1 MAFTWGTLADTWA
14 GLANNWVGNYANTV
28 KVELEQSVAFTLDDP
43 VRGVIGSTD
52 YTIGG
57 SDLADVTPKVKTIS
71 INRGKSRELDR
82 FNAGTLSVVFDN
94 TLRDFDPE
102 YPDSPYAGN
111 LVPRRDIR
119 VTVDGFLAYVGKV
132 LDWNLNYSESLQS
145 EASVEAADGLTFFA
159 QQILTPG
166 TATIQDSGAR
176 VSAVLDMASVDWPA
190 DLRNIEEGE
199 STLGD
204 DVFEGNALNY
214 LQKIEASEAGLFFVN
229 REGKATFRNRLA
241 SPTTPEGLLFSDD
254 GQGIPFAPA
263 AVEYGSELL
272 YNQIVVET
280 PDGDAV
286 VNDALS
292 QNRYGILETTIPTL
306 LSTTAQG
313 TALANFLLERYKE
326 PEYRF
331 ARIAV
336 TMQTLSAAQRA
347 QMYQLEMGS
356 VISIRFTPNSIGDP
370 IERSGR
376 VIAMN
381 HSIDQ
386 NIHIMTL
393 GVGSV
398 QDSLFVIGDAVFGT
412 IEGPGVLAF

>member
-1 MAFTWGTLADTWA
+1 
-14 GLANNWVGNYANTV
+14 
-28 KVELEQSVAFTLDDP
+28 
-43 VRGVIGSTD
+43 
-52 YTIGG
+52 
-57 SDLADVTPKVKTIS
+57 
-71 INRGKSRELDR
+71 
-82 FNAGTLSVVFDN
+82 
-94 TLRDFDPE
+94 
-102 YPDSPYAGN
+102 
-111 LVPRRDIR
+111 
-119 VTVDGFLAYVGKV
+119 VGKV

-145 EASVEAADGLTFFA
+145 EAGVDAADGLTLMA
-159 QQILTPG
+159 QQILTAG
-166 TATIQDSGAR
+166 TAVVQDSGAR
-176 VSAVLDMASVDWPA
+176 VEAVLDMPSVKWPA
-190 DLRNIEEGE
+190 DLRSIDEGE
-199 STLGD
+199 AILGD
-204 DVFEGNALNY
+204 DVFEGNALTY
-214 LQKIEASEAGLFFVN
+214 LQKVESSEAGLFFVN

-241 SPTTPEGLLFSDD
+241 SPTTSNALLFSDD

-272 YNQIVVET
+272 LNQIVVET

-286 VNDALS
+286 ANDVLS
-292 QNRYGILETTIPTL
+292 QNRYGILETTISTL

-336 TMQTLSAAQRA
+336 TMQNLSAAQRA

-376 VIAMN
+376 VIAIN
-381 HSIDQ
+381 HSIEQDD
-386 NIHIMTL
+386 HVMTL

>member
-1 MAFTWGTLADTWA
+1 VNLWADLASTWA
-14 GLANNWVGNYANTV
+14 GLADNWVGNYPNTIQ
-28 KVELEQSVAFTLDDP
+28 VELAQLKSFTLDDP
-43 VRGVIGSTD
+43 IAGVIGSTE

-57 SDLADVTPKVKTIS
+57 LEFADVTAKVKSIS
-71 INRGKSRELDR
+71 ISRGKNRDLDR
-82 FNAGTLSVVFDN
+82 FNAGTLSIIFDN
-94 TLRDFDPE
+94 TNRDFDPL
-102 YPDSPYAGN
+102 YAQSPYAGN
-111 LVPRRDIR
+111 IVPRRDIR
-119 VTVDGFLAYVGKV
+119 VKADGFFAYVGKV

-145 EASVEAADGLTFFA
+145 EAGVDAADGLTLMA
-159 QQILTPG
+159 QQILTAG
-166 TATIQDSGAR
+166 TAVVQDSGAR
-176 VSAVLDMASVDWPA
+176 VEAVLDMPSVKWPA
-190 DLRNIEEGE
+190 DLRSIDEGE
-199 STLGD
+199 AILGD
-204 DVFEGNALNY
+204 DVFEGNALTY
-214 LQKIEASEAGLFFVN
+214 LQKVESSEAGLFFVN

-241 SPTTPEGLLFSDD
+241 SPTTSNALLFSDD

-272 YNQIVVET
+272 LNQIVVET

-286 VNDALS
+286 ANDVLS
-292 QNRYGILETTIPTL
+292 QNRYGILETTISTL

-336 TMQTLSAAQRA
+336 TMQNLSAAQRA

-376 VIAMN
+376 VIAIN
-381 HSIDQ
+381 HSIEQDD
-386 NIHIMTL
+386 HVMTL